1 MPCACKSALT
11 RAPVL
16 RAPPIIRIG
25 SCDMG
30 GFLPFIKYESISY
43 LINAIDSRIKFV
55 KAFLREGGMAAKKTK
70 QSEPQA
76 GASGLARLVP
86 TQQRSRESVD
96 RILEFAAEVMDE
108 KGSEA
113 FRMSDI
119 VERTGVPFGSLY
131 QYFPDKTAI
140 IGTLA
145 ERYNPLRRDCVRRDL
160 SSVKS
165 AKDLY
170 PALCRITDSYY
181 QMFIDEPVM
190 RDIWQA
196 TQADRALQKPD
207 EEDGAYLS
215 GLLSD
220 AVRRIAPDASEPAL
234 AAFSQLTMTLIAAA
248 VRHAITL
255 EHKEAQRIITLFKRM
270 LPKTLVALDNG

>member
-1 MPCACKSALT
+1 
-11 RAPVL
+11 
-16 RAPPIIRIG
+16 
-25 SCDMG
+25 
-30 GFLPFIKYESISY
+30 
-43 LINAIDSRIKFV
+43 
-55 KAFLREGGMAAKKTK
+55 
-70 QSEPQA
+70 
-76 GASGLARLVP
+76 
-86 TQQRSRESVD
+86 
-96 RILEFAAEVMDE
+96 E

-119 VERTGVPFGSLY
+119 VERTGVAFGSLY

-145 ERYNPLRRDCVRRDL
+145 ERYNAIGRDCVRRDL
-160 SSVKS
+160 AAVASP
-165 AKDLY
+165 ADLH
-170 PALCRITDSYY
+170 PTLCRIVDSYY

-196 TQADRALQKPD
+196 TQADRALQKLD
-207 EEDGAYLS
+207 AEDGAYLA

-220 AVRRIAPDASEPAL
+220 VMRRIVPDAPEPSL

-255 EHKEAQRIITLFKRM
+255 DAKKAKRLLTLFKGM
-270 LPKTLVALDNG
+270 LP

>member
-1 MPCACKSALT
+1 
-11 RAPVL
+11 V
-16 RAPPIIRIG
+16 
-25 SCDMG
+25 
-30 GFLPFIKYESISY
+30 
-43 LINAIDSRIKFV
+43 
-55 KAFLREGGMAAKKTK
+55 AAKRGK
-70 QSEPQA
+70 QTVAEASPQ
-76 GASGLARLVP
+76 SLARLVP
-86 TQQRSRESVD
+86 TQQRSRERFE
-96 RILEFAAEVMDE
+96 RILQCAAEVMAE

-119 VERTGVPFGSLY
+119 VERTGVAFGSLY

-145 ERYNPLRRDCVRRDL
+145 ERYNAIGRDCVRRDL
-160 SSVKS
+160 STMKSVK
-165 AKDLY
+165 DLH

-196 TQADRALQKPD
+196 TQADRALRKLD
-207 EEDGAYLS
+207 EEDGAYLC

-220 AVRRIAPDASEPAL
+220 ALRRVAAETPEPVL
-234 AAFSQLTMTLIAAA
+234 SAFSQLTMTLMAAA

-255 EHKEAQRIITLFKRM
+255 DLKQAKRIITLFKRL
-270 LPKTLVALDNG
+270 LPKDLSALA

>member
-1 MPCACKSALT
+1 MAGK
-11 RAPVL
+11 
-16 RAPPIIRIG
+16 
-25 SCDMG
+25 
-30 GFLPFIKYESISY
+30 
-43 LINAIDSRIKFV
+43 
-55 KAFLREGGMAAKKTK
+55 KAKQAAA
-70 QSEPQA
+70 EAGPQ
-76 GASGLARLVP
+76 GLARLVP
-86 TQQRSRESVD
+86 TQQRSRERFE
-96 RILEFAAEVMDE
+96 RILQSAAEVMAE

-119 VERTGVPFGSLY
+119 VERTGVAFGSLY

-145 ERYNPLRRDCVRRDL
+145 ERYNSIGRDCVRRDL
-160 SSVKS
+160 APMKN
-165 AKDLY
+165 ARDLH

-196 TQADRALQKPD
+196 TQADRALQKLD
-207 EEDGAYLS
+207 EEDGAYLA

-220 AVRRIAPDASEPAL
+220 ALRHVAPNAPGLAL

-255 EHKEAQRIITLFKRM
+255 DARDARRILTLFKRL
-270 LPKTLVALDNG
+270 LPKDLSALA